1 MTDEMRSD
9 VMLILFYRFNPECL
23 LIRSSIFD
31 YMLLFGLIQLM
42 WQSKE
47 GRYDCLNALYG
58 GLWTSISYYLWF
70 TALTLLIDAGD
81 QHISFNL
88 IEVKFKEAADR
99 IFCGISW
106 SVFPNYF
113 FPYQSFDWVR
123 WRVNEPIS
131 SWITKINSIPTFV
144 LANANFIESHQSFGW
159 FDFFFLSSNIIR

>member
-1 MTDEMRSD
+1 MSPDPQLHFWLHAFIWINSINVTIKGRSIWLLKCTLWWS
-9 VMLILFYRFNPECL
+9 MNINFILLMIYRTYFIYWCR
-23 LIRSSIFD
+23 RSTHFCFLRSV
-31 YMLLFGLIQLM
+31 
-42 WQSKE
+42 
-47 GRYDCLNALYG
+47 
-58 GLWTSISYYLWF
+58 
-70 TALTLLIDAGD
+70 
-81 QHISFNL
+81 ISFNL

-113 FPYQSFDWVR
+113 FPYQSFEWVR